1 MTVKILNKVIE
12 VLEEDT
18 ESYDNEYALK
28 LLNKI
33 KVWNNIENQR
43 IIDVNRGRL
52 KPTSEDIIRL
62 MIEQGNI
69 IIREEENKWMYM

>member
-69 IIREEENKWMYM
+69 IIREEENK

>member
-43 IIDVNRGRL
+43 VIDVNKGKLR
-52 KPTSEDIIRL
+52 PTSEDIIRL
-62 MIEQGNI
+62 MIKQGNI
-69 IIREEENKWMYM
+69 VIRNEDNNE

>member
-69 IIREEENKWMYM
+69 IIKKEE